1 MASQGIRG
9 EASLENE
16 AGESHPQAGPQ
27 YQSPDGF
34 GRGVPANQMETEAE
48 TDPIPPPRPSLGI
61 MSPGS
66 LGSLEHAGSTRPR
79 DQGQTYAAFS
89 IASLS
94 GIFIWRQKSQL
105 EYS

>member
-1 MASQGIRG
+1 MRQETRGDYIGQG
-9 EASLENE
+9 LEQ
-16 AGESHPQAGPQ
+16 GWWQ
-27 YQSPDGF
+27 DGTIMY
-34 GRGVPANQMETEAE
+34 GIGGSIVP
-48 TDPIPPPRPSLGI
+48 
-61 MSPGS
+61 

>member
-27 YQSPDGF
+27 YRSPDGI

-61 MSPGS
+61 VSPGS
-66 LGSLEHAGSTRPR
+66 LCGDPRLGRPHFFRVLTAPPPAVWVSTHFRL
-79 DQGQTYAAFS
+79 D
-89 IASLS
+89 
-94 GIFIWRQKSQL
+94 KV
-105 EYS
+105 

>member
-27 YQSPDGF
+27 YQSPDGI

-66 LGSLEHAGSTRPR
+66 PCGDPRLGRPQGVPSTSSGAHSTPTRSLG
-79 DQGQTYAAFS
+79 
-89 IASLS
+89 
-94 GIFIWRQKSQL
+94 
-105 EYS
+105 